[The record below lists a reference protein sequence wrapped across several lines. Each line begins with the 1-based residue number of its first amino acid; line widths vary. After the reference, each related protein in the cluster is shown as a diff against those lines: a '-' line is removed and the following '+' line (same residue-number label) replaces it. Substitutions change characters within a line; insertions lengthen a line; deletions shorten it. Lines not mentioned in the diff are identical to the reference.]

1 MIESKSLIKSGHLL
15 PILGLSCALAIGVH
29 AGEAVKTLK
38 NTSSAGILK
47 NKPPISRAAVDLER
61 EATANSTS
69 SADRERQ
76 IQLREGLL
84 AASETR
90 INAKLA
96 ELKSLEEKARPS
108 AGAAPDK
115 LNSPLLSVVK
125 IYETMKPKDA
135 ARIFEKLDLNVQLSV
150 ASKMKERAMAA
161 LLAEMSPDAARRLT
175 MEMVAKAGFNP
186 SGS

>member
-1 MIESKSLIKSGHLL
+1 MIKSRTLIKSGHLL

-38 NTSSAGILK
+38 NTAMPEMAKSKA
-47 NKPPISRAAVDLER
+47 PISRVAADLSR
-61 EATANSTS
+61 EATAKPIN

-84 AASETR
+84 AASESR

-96 ELKSLEEKARPS
+96 ELKSLEEKNKS
-108 AGAAPDK
+108 TAGAIPDK
-115 LNSPLLSVVK
+115 LNSPLISVVK

-161 LLAEMSPDAARRLT
+161 MLAEMSPDSARRLT
-175 MEMVAKAGFNP
+175 MEMVAKASFNP